1 MNWRQLSVRTQ
12 YDAERSRS
20 KGHRM
25 DPHGIGTEELRAQVA
40 ELIGSEPEAVPIDAN
55 LFELGLESIVL
66 MRLVGRFRQQG
77 RAVTFAD
84 LAAQPTVSAWSE
96 LVGAAIEP
104 VPAAT
109 ARTPEP
115 NRPDT
120 GSFDLAVLQHAY
132 WIGRSAEQRFGGVA
146 PHLYTEFDGR
156 AVDPERLRAALDA
169 VARRHDM
176 LRARITDDGQQVI
189 ESNPGWRGLTVHDL
203 QSECDAVVELERTR
217 QRLTHQMLDI
227 EAGEVFS
234 ADLSLLPDGRT
245 RLHLD
250 VDMIAGDAVSFR
262 ILVADL
268 ARAYD
273 GQELPAVDYSYA
285 RYLADRPQDRREARA
300 QAERYWTDRLDSLPG
315 APTLPLVERDSGSPS
330 ATRRAFH
337 LDSQHYSLLQSRARA
352 QGVTPAVAVAAA
364 FAEVVGA
371 WSVEQRFLLNVPM
384 FDRAPTHP
392 AVGELVGDFSSSVM
406 LDVDLRESLSFAE
419 RSRRLRARLH
429 EDASHVD
436 YSGVEVLRD
445 LGRRRGQPVLAPVVF
460 TSALGLGELF
470 DARAREVFGDPV
482 WIISQGPQVVLDAQ
496 ITELDGG
503 VLVNWDIRENEFL
516 PGVPEA
522 MFDAFEM
529 LVRALVVDGD
539 SVWSEPVGQLVPP
552 RQLAPRTPAAD
563 VPRIDALPTAGNQ
576 TLHRAFFDR
585 ASRNPD
591 AVALAWG
598 DGESMTY
605 GDLRDR
611 AMRVAAALTDRDVA
625 VGDTVGVTL
634 PKGPDQ
640 VAAILGV
647 LAAGGVYV
655 PIGVDQPASRAALI
669 ARKAGFAVTIGGSGD
684 DGLTVSDA
692 VLTEPMPVP
701 HLGPDTAPAY
711 MIFTSGSTGEPKGV
725 VVPHRAAM
733 NTIGDLVRRFSL
745 DERYRPLCLS
755 ELDFDLCTFDLF
767 SVFEAGGTAVLIEEH
782 ERRDPQRWVALIRAH
797 RVTVISCVPPLLD
810 MILSTGEDLGD
821 SLEVVMLGGDKVGLD
836 LYRRMNAAVP
846 GCRFAG
852 LGGAT
857 ETAIHNS
864 ICEVVEVDPHW
875 RTVPFGLPLRSMALR
890 VVDARGH
897 QVPDWVPG
905 ELWVAGT
912 GLADGY
918 LDDPERTNE
927 RFVEADGYRWYRT
940 GDLVRYGTDSMVEF
954 IGRVDN
960 QIKINGF
967 RIELGEIESVL
978 AGDPEVVA
986 AAAVVDRSGSA
997 AVMAAVVLGD
1007 SAADPDQSVA
1017 GITGR
1022 VADRLPA
1029 HMVPDRIVAL
1039 RTLPLTVN
1047 GKIDSAAIAQQCRAA
1062 GDSERAGARVAPRTR
1077 LEGALALIW
1086 QSVLG
1091 AEEVGVTDTLFA
1103 LGGDSVLAT
1112 TIVARI
1118 RAAFD
1123 ITSVTVRMLF
1133 AAPTVS
1139 GLAES
1144 MIAAEGNGELLEATA
1159 EIYVSIESMSEDQL
1173 VAALDHQHT
1182 P

>member
-1 MNWRQLSVRTQ
+1 
-12 YDAERSRS
+12 
-20 KGHRM
+20 M
-25 DPHGIGTEELRAQVA
+25 DQQGTGLDELRTSVA
-40 ELIGSEPEAVPIDAN
+40 ELIGSEPDAVPVDAN

-66 MRLVGRFRQQG
+66 MRLVGRFRKQG
-77 RAVTFAD
+77 SAVTFAD
-84 LAAQPTVSAWSE
+84 LAAQPTISAWCE
-96 LVGAAIEP
+96 LVGAADEPAPRTP
-104 VPAAT
+104 VPEAVTA
-109 ARTPEP
+109 ARTL
-115 NRPDT
+115 DT
-120 GSFDLAVLQHAY
+120 DSFDLAVLQHAY
-132 WIGRSAEQRFGGVA
+132 WIGRSAEQRFGGVS
-146 PHLYTEFDGR
+146 PHLYTEFDGS
-156 AVDPERLRAALDA
+156 AVDPDRLRVALEA

-176 LRARITDDGQQVI
+176 LRARITDNGQQMI
-189 ESNPGWRGLTVHDL
+189 ESTPGWRGLTVHDL
-203 QSECDAVVELERTR
+203 RSEDDATDELERTR

-227 EAGEVFS
+227 EGGEVFS

-250 VDMIAGDAVSFR
+250 MDMIAGDAVSFR

-268 ARAYD
+268 AKAYD
-273 GQELPAVDYSYA
+273 GQMLPTVDYSYA

-300 QAERYWTDRLDSLPG
+300 QAQRYWTDRLDALPG
-315 APTLPLVERDSGSPS
+315 APTLPLLEHHSGSPS
-330 ATRRAFH
+330 ATRRSFH
-337 LDSQHYSLLQSRARA
+337 LDAQNYSLLQSRARA
-352 QGVTPAVAVAAA
+352 HGVTPAVAVAAA

-371 WSVEQRFLLNVPM
+371 WSREQRFLLNVPM

-392 AVGELVGDFSSSVM
+392 AVGDLVGDFSSSVM
-406 LDVDLRESLSFAE
+406 LDVDLSENLSFAQ
-419 RSRRLRARLH
+419 RSRQLRARLH

-445 LGRRRGQPVLAPVVF
+445 LGRRRGEPVLAPVVF

-470 DARAREVFGDPV
+470 DARAREIFGDPV
-482 WIISQGPQVVLDAQ
+482 WIMSQGPQVVLDAQ

-516 PGVPEA
+516 PGVSEA
-522 MFDAFEM
+522 MFDAFET
-529 LVRALVVDGD
+529 LVRGLVVDGD
-539 SVWSEPVGQLVPP
+539 TVWSEPVGRLVPP
-552 RQLAPRTPAAD
+552 RQLVSRTPSAD
-563 VPRIDALPTAGNQ
+563 VPRTDASQAAGNES
-576 TLHRAFFDR
+576 LHRAFFDR
-585 ASRNPD
+585 ASQNPD
-591 AVALAWG
+591 AVALEWG
-598 DGESMTY
+598 ENESMTY

-611 AMRVAAALTDRDVA
+611 ALRVAATLKDRDVA

-640 VAAILGV
+640 VVAVLGV

-669 ARKAGFAVTIGGSGD
+669 ARKAGFAVTIGGSGG
-684 DGLTVSDA
+684 DGLAVSDA
-692 VLTEPMPVP
+692 VLGDTLPAP

-725 VVPHRAAM
+725 VVSHRAAM
-733 NTIGDLVRRFSL
+733 NTIGDLVDRFAL

-767 SVFEAGGTAVLIEEH
+767 SVFAAGGSAVLVQEH
-782 ERRDPQRWVALIRAH
+782 ERKDPQRWAALIRGH

-810 MILSTGEDLGD
+810 MILSAGEDLGD
-821 SLEVVMLGGDKVGLD
+821 SLRVVMLGGDKVGVD
-836 LYRRMNAAVP
+836 LYRRLRAAVP
-846 GCRFAG
+846 ECRFAG

-890 VVDARGH
+890 VVDARGYP
-897 QVPDWVPG
+897 VPDWVPG

-918 LDDPERTNE
+918 LDDPERTSE
-927 RFVEADGYRWYRT
+927 RFVEVEGYRWYRT

-978 AGDPEVVA
+978 VGDPDVAA
-986 AAAVVDRSGSA
+986 AAAVVDRSGA
-997 AVMAAVVLGD
+997 AVVMAAVVLGD
-1007 SAADPDQSVA
+1007 SDADSDETVA
-1017 GITGR
+1017 GITAR

-1029 HMVPDRIVAL
+1029 HMVPDRMVAL
-1039 RTLPLTVN
+1039 RALPLTVN
-1047 GKIDSAAIAQQCRAA
+1047 GKIDSAEIVRLCRAA
-1062 GDSERAGARVAPRTR
+1062 GDTERVRARVAPRTR

-1091 AEEVGVTDTLFA
+1091 GEEVGVTDTLFA

-1133 AAPTVS
+1133 SAPTVS

-1144 MIAAEGNGELLEATA
+1144 MIAAEGDAELLEATA
-1159 EIYVSIESMSEDQL
+1159 EIYVSIESMTEDQL
-1173 VAALDHQHT
+1173 LAALDHQHT

>member
-1 MNWRQLSVRTQ
+1 
-12 YDAERSRS
+12 
-20 KGHRM
+20 M
-25 DPHGIGTEELRAQVA
+25 DSYGTGTDELRAQVA
-40 ELIGSEPEAVPIDAN
+40 ELIGTEPEAVPVDAN

-66 MRLVGRFRQQG
+66 MRLVGRFRKQG
-77 RAVTFAD
+77 KAVTFAD

-96 LVGAAIEP
+96 LVGAADEP
-104 VPAAT
+104 VPVPT
-109 ARTPEP
+109 ARTSESTTST
-115 NRPDT
+115 PDT
-120 GSFDLAVLQHAY
+120 DSFDLAVLQHAY
-132 WIGRSAEQRFGGVA
+132 WIGRSAEQRFGGVS
-146 PHLYTEFDGR
+146 PHLYTEFDGS
-156 AVDPERLRAALDA
+156 AVEPDRLRAALDA

-176 LRARITDDGQQVI
+176 LRARITDNGQQVI
-189 ESNPGWRGLTVHDL
+189 ESSPGWRGLTVHDL
-203 QSECDAVVELERTR
+203 QNEDDPAVELERTR

-250 VDMIAGDAVSFR
+250 MDMIAGDAVSFR

-268 ARAYD
+268 AKAYD
-273 GQELPAVDYSYA
+273 GQVLPTVDYSYA

-300 QAERYWTDRLDSLPG
+300 QAQRYWTDRLDSLPG
-315 APTLPLVERDSGSPS
+315 APTLPLVESDSGSPS

-337 LDSQHYSLLQSRARA
+337 LDSQHYSHLQLRARA
-352 QGVTPAVAVAAA
+352 HGVTPAVAVASA

-371 WSVEQRFLLNVPM
+371 WSREQRFLLNVPM

-392 AVGELVGDFSSSVM
+392 AVGDLVGDFSSSVM
-406 LDVDLRESLSFAE
+406 LDVDLSESLSFAE
-419 RSRRLRARLH
+419 RSRQLRSRLH

-445 LGRRRGQPVLAPVVF
+445 LGRRSGEPVLAPVVF

-470 DARAREVFGDPV
+470 DARARELFGDPV
-482 WIISQGPQVVLDAQ
+482 WIMSQGPQVVLDAQ

-522 MFDAFEM
+522 MFDAFET
-529 LVRALVVDGD
+529 LVRGLVDGD
-539 SVWSEPVGQLVPP
+539 AVWSEPVGRLVPP
-552 RQLAPRTPAAD
+552 RQLVSRTPAAD
-563 VPRIDALPTAGNQ
+563 VPRTDTSPAAGNE

-585 ASRNPD
+585 ASQHPD
-591 AVALAWG
+591 AVALEWG
-598 DGESMTY
+598 DDESMTY
-605 GDLRDR
+605 GDLCDR
-611 AMRVAAALTDRDVA
+611 ALRVAAALRDRDVA

-640 VAAILGV
+640 VVAVLGV

-684 DGLTVSDA
+684 DGLAMSDA
-692 VLTEPMPVP
+692 ILSEPLAAP
-701 HLGPDTAPAY
+701 HLGPETAPAY

-725 VVPHRAAM
+725 VVSHRAAM
-733 NTIGDLVRRFSL
+733 NTIVDLVDRFSL

-755 ELDFDLCTFDLF
+755 ELDFDLCTFDVF
-767 SVFEAGGTAVLIEEH
+767 SVFAAGGSAVLVQEH
-782 ERRDPQRWVALIRAH
+782 ERKDPQRWAALVRAH
-797 RVTVISCVPPLLD
+797 RATVISCVPPLLD

-821 SLEVVMLGGDKVGLD
+821 SLEVVMLGGDKVGVD
-836 LYRRMNAAVP
+836 LYRRLVAAVP

-864 ICEVVEVDPHW
+864 ICEVVEVDSHW

-897 QVPDWVPG
+897 LVPDWVPG

-927 RFVEADGYRWYRT
+927 RFVDADGYRWYRT

-978 AGDPEVVA
+978 GSDPEVVS
-986 AAAVVDRSGSA
+986 AAAVVDRSGTA

-1007 SAADPDQSVA
+1007 PDADPDETVA
-1017 GITGR
+1017 GITAR

-1029 HMVPDRIVAL
+1029 HMVPDRTVAL
-1039 RTLPLTVN
+1039 RALPLTVN
-1047 GKIDSAAIAQQCRAA
+1047 GKIDSAAIVRLCRAA
-1062 GDSERAGARVAPRTR
+1062 GDTERARSRVAPRTR

-1144 MIAAEGNGELLEATA
+1144 MIAAEGDAELLEATA

-1173 VAALDHQHT
+1173 LAALDHQHS

>member
-1 MNWRQLSVRTQ
+1 
-12 YDAERSRS
+12 
-20 KGHRM
+20 M
-25 DPHGIGTEELRAQVA
+25 DPYGTGTEELRAQVA
-40 ELIGSEPEAVPIDAN
+40 ELIGTEPEAVSLDAN

-66 MRLVGRFRQQG
+66 MRLVGRFRKQG
-77 RAVTFAD
+77 STVTFAD
-84 LAAQPTVSAWSE
+84 LAARPTVSAWSE

-104 VPAAT
+104 VPVPT
-109 ARTPEP
+109 ACASES
-115 NRPDT
+115 NRLDT

-132 WIGRSAEQRFGGVA
+132 WIGRSAEQRFGGVS

-156 AVDPERLRAALDA
+156 AVDPDRLCVALEA
-169 VARRHDM
+169 VVGRHDM
-176 LRARITDDGQQVI
+176 LRARITDNGQQVI
-189 ESNPGWRGLTVHDL
+189 ESSPGWRGLTVHDL
-203 QSECDAVVELERTR
+203 RSADDVAAELERTR
-217 QRLTHQMLDI
+217 QHLTHQMLDI

-250 VDMIAGDAVSFR
+250 MDMIAGDAVSFR

-268 ARAYD
+268 AQAYD
-273 GQELPAVDYSYA
+273 GRSLPAIGYSYG
-285 RYLADRPQDRREARA
+285 RYLADRPDDRRSARE
-300 QAERYWTDRLDSLPG
+300 QAERYWSARLDSLPG
-315 APTLPLVERDSGSPS
+315 APTLPLLERDSGSPV

-337 LDSQHYSLLQSRARA
+337 LEAQAYSQLQSQSRAH
-352 QGVTPAVAVAAA
+352 GVTPAVAVAAA

-371 WSVEQRFLLNVPM
+371 WSREQRFILNVPM

-406 LDVDLRESLSFAE
+406 LDVDLNENLSFAE
-419 RSRRLRARLH
+419 RSRQLRARLH

-445 LGRRRGQPVLAPVVF
+445 LGRRRGEPVLAPVVF

-470 DARAREVFGDPV
+470 DSRARQVFGDPV
-482 WIISQGPQVVLDAQ
+482 WIMSQGPQVVLDAQ

-522 MFDAFEM
+522 MFDAFET
-529 LVRALVVDGD
+529 LVRGIVFDD
-539 SVWSEPVGQLVPP
+539 DDVWTKPVGQLAPS
-552 RQLAPRTPAAD
+552 RQLLSRTPAAD
-563 VPRIDALPTAGNQ
+563 VPRTDAVPAAGTE

-585 ASRNPD
+585 AARTPD
-591 AVALAWG
+591 ATALEWG
-598 DGESMTY
+598 DDESMTY
-605 GDLRDR
+605 GQLCDR
-611 AMRVAAALTDRDVA
+611 ALRVAAALTDRGVA

-640 VAAILGV
+640 VTAVLGV

-669 ARKAGFAVTIGGSGD
+669 AGKAGFAVTIGGSGD
-684 DGLTVSDA
+684 DGLDVADA
-692 VLTEPMPVP
+692 VLGEPLFAP

-725 VVPHRAAM
+725 VVSHRAAM
-733 NTIGDLVRRFSL
+733 NTISDLIGRFEL
-745 DERYRPLCLS
+745 DEGYRPLCLS

-767 SVFEAGGTAVLIEEH
+767 SVFAVGGTAVLIEEH
-782 ERRDPQRWVALIRAH
+782 ERKDPQRWTALIRAH

-810 MILSTGEDLGD
+810 MILSTGEDLGG
-821 SLEVVMLGGDKVGLD
+821 SLEVVMLGGDKVGID
-836 LYRRMNAAVP
+836 LYRRLTAAVP

-864 ICEVVEVDPHW
+864 ICEVVDVDPNW
-875 RTVPFGLPLRSMALR
+875 RTVPFGVPLGSMALR

-905 ELWVAGT
+905 ELWVAGV

-918 LDDPERTNE
+918 VGDPERTNE
-927 RFVEADGYRWYRT
+927 RFVDADGYRWYRT
-940 GDLVRYGTDSMVEF
+940 GDLVRYGTGSMVEF
-954 IGRVDN
+954 LGRVDN

-978 AGDPEVVA
+978 CDDAEVTS
-986 AAAVVDRSGSA
+986 AAAVVDRAGA
-997 AVMAAVVLGD
+997 AVVMAAVVLADGD
-1007 SAADPDQSVA
+1007 ADPDETVA
-1017 GITGR
+1017 GIIAR
-1022 VADRLPA
+1022 AAERLPA
-1029 HMVPDRIVAL
+1029 HMVPERMVAV
-1039 RTLPLTVN
+1039 RALPLTVN
-1047 GKIDSAAIAQQCRAA
+1047 GKIDSAAIAGQCRAA
-1062 GDSERAGARVAPRTR
+1062 GDTERVQARVAPRTH
-1077 LEGALALIW
+1077 LERALASVW
-1086 QSVLG
+1086 QTVLG
-1091 AEEVGVTDTLFA
+1091 VDEIGVTDTVFA

-1112 TIVARI
+1112 TIVART

-1144 MIAAEGNGELLEATA
+1144 MIVAAGDTELLEATA

-1173 VAALDHQHT
+1173 LAALDQQHT

>member
-1 MNWRQLSVRTQ
+1 
-12 YDAERSRS
+12 
-20 KGHRM
+20 M

-40 ELIGSEPEAVPIDAN
+40 ELIGTELEAVSLEAN

-66 MRLVGRFRQQG
+66 MRLVGRFRKQG

-84 LAAQPTVSAWSE
+84 LAARPTISAWSE

-104 VPAAT
+104 VPVPT
-109 ARTPEP
+109 ARTSES
-115 NRPDT
+115 NRLDT

-146 PHLYTEFDGR
+146 PHLYTEFDGEG
-156 AVDPERLRAALDA
+156 VDPDRLRNALDA

-176 LRARITDDGQQVI
+176 LRARITDNGQQVI
-189 ESNPGWRGLTVHDL
+189 ESTPGWRGLTVHDL
-203 QSECDAVVELERTR
+203 RSADDAAAELERTR
-217 QRLTHQMLDI
+217 QRLTHHMLDI

-250 VDMIAGDAVSFR
+250 MDMIAGDAVSFR

-268 ARAYD
+268 AQAYD
-273 GQELPAVDYSYA
+273 GRALPSIDYSYE
-285 RYLADRPQDRREARA
+285 RYLTDRPDDRRNARE
-300 QAERYWTDRLDSLPG
+300 QAEKYWSDRLDSLPG
-315 APTLPLVERDSGSPS
+315 APTLPLLERDSGSPV

-337 LDSQHYSLLQSRARA
+337 LDSHAYSQLQSQARA
-352 QGVTPAVAVAAA
+352 HGVTPAVAVAAA

-371 WSVEQRFLLNVPM
+371 WSREQRFLLNVPM

-392 AVGELVGDFSSSVM
+392 AVGELIGDFSSSVM
-406 LDVDLRESLSFAE
+406 LDVDLSEDLSFAE
-419 RSRRLRARLH
+419 RSRQLRARLH

-445 LGRRRGQPVLAPVVF
+445 LGRRRGEPVLAPVVF

-470 DARAREVFGDPV
+470 DGRAREVFGDPV
-482 WIISQGPQVVLDAQ
+482 WIMSQGPQVVLDAQ

-522 MFDAFEM
+522 MFDAFES
-529 LVRALVVDGD
+529 LVRGLVDED
-539 SVWSEPVGQLVPP
+539 AVWRKAVGQLAPP
-552 RQLAPRTPAAD
+552 RQLLLRTPATD
-563 VPRIDALPTAGNQ
+563 VPRTDAVPAAGTD

-585 ASRNPD
+585 AARRPD
-591 AVALAWG
+591 AIALEWG
-598 DGESMTY
+598 ENESMTY
-605 GDLRDR
+605 GELCDR
-611 AMRVAAALTDRDVA
+611 ALRVAATLTDRGVA

-640 VAAILGV
+640 VTAVLGV

-669 ARKAGFAVTIGGSGD
+669 AGKAGFAVTIGGSRD
-684 DGLTVSDA
+684 NGLAVAGSGACGMTILDA
-692 VLTEPMPVP
+692 VLGEPLPAP

-725 VVPHRAAM
+725 VVSHRAAM
-733 NTIGDLVRRFSL
+733 NTISDLIGRFEL
-745 DERYRPLCLS
+745 DEGYRPLCLS

-767 SVFEAGGTAVLIEEH
+767 SVFAAGGTAVLIEEH
-782 ERRDPQRWVALIRAH
+782 ERKDPQRWATLIRAH

-821 SLEVVMLGGDKVGLD
+821 SLEVVMLGGDKVGID
-836 LYRRMNAAVP
+836 LYRRLTAAVP

-864 ICEVVEVDPHW
+864 ICEVVDVDPNW
-875 RTVPFGLPLRSMALR
+875 RTVPFGVALGSMALR

-905 ELWVAGT
+905 ELWVAGV

-918 LDDPERTNE
+918 LGDPERTNE
-927 RFVEADGYRWYRT
+927 RFVDADGYRWYRT
-940 GDLVRYGTDSMVEF
+940 GDLVRYGTGPMVETGSMVEF
-954 IGRVDN
+954 VGRVDN

-978 AGDPEVVA
+978 GDDAEVA
-986 AAAVVDRSGSA
+986 SAAAVVDRVGA
-997 AVMAAVVLGD
+997 AVVMAAVVLTD
-1007 SAADPDQSVA
+1007 RDADPDETVA
-1017 GITGR
+1017 GIIAR
-1022 VADRLPA
+1022 AAERLPA
-1029 HMVPDRIVAL
+1029 HMVPERTVAL
-1039 RTLPLTVN
+1039 RALPLTVN
-1047 GKIDSAAIAQQCRAA
+1047 GKIDSSAIVEQCRAA
-1062 GDSERAGARVAPRTR
+1062 GDTERVQARVAPRTH
-1077 LEGALALIW
+1077 LERALASIW
-1086 QSVLG
+1086 QTVLG
-1091 AEEVGVTDTLFA
+1091 VDEIGVTDTLFA

-1112 TIVARI
+1112 TIVART

-1123 ITSVTVRMLF
+1123 ITYVTVRMLF

-1144 MIAAEGNGELLEATA
+1144 MIVAAGGNELLEATA

-1173 VAALDHQHT
+1173 LAALDQQHT